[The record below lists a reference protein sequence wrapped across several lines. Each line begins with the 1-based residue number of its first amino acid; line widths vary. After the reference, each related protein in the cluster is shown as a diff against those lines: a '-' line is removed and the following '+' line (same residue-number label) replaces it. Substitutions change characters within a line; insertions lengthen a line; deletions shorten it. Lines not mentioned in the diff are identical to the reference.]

1 MPASLP
7 AGTATFEAVANADA
21 LPPQAPPDARLR
33 PSPQALPMWRVRNLA
48 SVAIAF
54 ALLLPLVLVLLVVG
68 VGAALIGLAVLV
80 VVLLGVGL
88 VGLRMARIRYEYSS
102 YLVGERQIE
111 VRRGAMFRTELTIPY
126 HRVQHVDVSA
136 GPLEQ
141 LFGLRSLTL
150 VTAAST
156 ISGAIAGIEPDEA
169 DRVRTVVLARIGQG
183 DAV

>member
-1 MPASLP
+1 MAD
-7 AGTATFEAVANADA
+7 ADA
-21 LPPQAPPDARLR
+21 LLDEAPPDGRLR
-33 PSPQALPMWRVRNLA
+33 PSPQALPMWRVRSLA
-48 SVAIAF
+48 AVVIAF
-54 ALLLPLVLVLLVVG
+54 VLLLAIPLALLAVG
-68 VGAALIGLAVLV
+68 VQAALIGLAVLV
-80 VVLLGVGL
+80 GLLL
-88 VGLRMARIRYEYSS
+88 PAILIGLRMARIRYEYSS

-141 LFGLRSLTL
+141 LFGLRSLSL

-156 ISGAIAGIEPDEA
+156 ISGAIAGIEPSEA
-169 DRVRTVVLARIGQG
+169 DRVRAVVLARIGQG

>member
-1 MPASLP
+1 M
-7 AGTATFEAVANADA
+7 ANADA
-21 LPPQAPPDARLR
+21 VLPQAHPDARLR
-33 PSPQALPMWRVRNLA
+33 PSPQALPMWRVRSLA

-54 ALLLPLVLVLLVVG
+54 VLLLPLVLVLLVVVG

-80 VVLLGVGL
+80 VVLAGSGL

>member
-1 MPASLP
+1 
-7 AGTATFEAVANADA
+7 
-21 LPPQAPPDARLR
+21 
-33 PSPQALPMWRVRNLA
+33 MWRVRNLA
-48 SVAIAF
+48 SVAIVF
-54 ALLLPLVLVLLVVG
+54 VLLLPIPLALLVVG
-68 VGAALIGLAVLV
+68 VAASLIGLAALV
-80 VVLLGVGL
+80 GFLVAAML
-88 VGLRMARIRYEYSS
+88 VGLRMDRIRYEYSS

>member
-1 MPASLP
+1 
-7 AGTATFEAVANADA
+7 
-21 LPPQAPPDARLR
+21 
-33 PSPQALPMWRVRNLA
+33 MWRVRNLA
-48 SVAIAF
+48 AVAVAF
-54 ALLLPLVLVLLVVG
+54 VLLLLIPMALLAVG
-68 VGAALIGLAVLV
+68 VQAALLGLAVLV
-80 VVLLGVGL
+80 VLLIAGIL
-88 VGLRMARIRYEYSS
+88 IGLRTARIRYEYSS
-102 YLVGERQIE
+102 YLAGERQIE
-111 VRRGAMFRTELTIPY
+111 VRRGALFQTELTIPY

-136 GPLEQ
+136 GPVEQ

>member
-1 MPASLP
+1 
-7 AGTATFEAVANADA
+7 
-21 LPPQAPPDARLR
+21 
-33 PSPQALPMWRVRNLA
+33 MWRVRNLA
-48 SVAIAF
+48 AVAAAF
-54 ALLLPLVLVLLVVG
+54 VLLLLIPMALLAVG
-68 VGAALIGLAVLV
+68 VQAALLGLAVLV
-80 VVLLGVGL
+80 VLLIAGIL
-88 VGLRMARIRYEYSS
+88 IGLRTARIRYEYSS
-102 YLVGERQIE
+102 YLAGERQIE
-111 VRRGAMFRTELTIPY
+111 VRRGALFQTELTIPY

-136 GPLEQ
+136 GPVEQ

>member
-1 MPASLP
+1 MAD
-7 AGTATFEAVANADA
+7 ADA
-21 LPPQAPPDARLR
+21 LPFHAPADGRLR

-48 SVAIAF
+48 AVAIAF
-54 ALLLPLVLVLLVVG
+54 VLLLPLILVLLAVG
-68 VGAALIGLAVLV
+68 VDAALIGLVVLV
-80 VVLLGVGL
+80 VVLVAIGL
-88 VGLRMARIRYEYSS
+88 IGLRMARIRYEYSS

-156 ISGAIAGIEPDEA
+156 ISGAIAGIEPAEA
-169 DRVRTVVLARIGQG
+169 DRVRAVVLARIGQG

>member
-1 MPASLP
+1 
-7 AGTATFEAVANADA
+7 
-21 LPPQAPPDARLR
+21 
-33 PSPQALPMWRVRNLA
+33 MWRVRNLA
-48 SVAIAF
+48 SVAIVF
-54 ALLLPLVLVLLVVG
+54 VLLLPIPLALLVVG
-68 VGAALIGLAVLV
+68 VAASLIGLAALV
-80 VVLLGVGL
+80 GFLVAAML

>member
-1 MPASLP
+1 
-7 AGTATFEAVANADA
+7 VADADA
-21 LPPQAPPDARLR
+21 LLDQAPPEGRLR
-33 PSPQALPMWRVRNLA
+33 PSPQALPMWRVRSLA
-48 SVAIAF
+48 VVAIAF
-54 ALLLPLVLVLLVVG
+54 VLLLPIPLALLAVG
-68 VGAALIGLAVLV
+68 VPAALIGLAVLV
-80 VVLLGVGL
+80 GLLIVAML

-102 YLVGERQIE
+102 YRVGDRQIE
-111 VRRGAMFRTELTIPY
+111 VRRGALFRTELTIPY

-156 ISGAIAGIEPDEA
+156 ISGAIAGIEPHEA
-169 DRVRTVVLARIGQG
+169 DRVRAVVLARIGQG